1 MAKFVKQSSDVAV
14 ALNRLQDL
22 ASQFISA
29 TTARQVQ
36 LGREKEAR
44 MVDAYQYLLSS
55 EDAEINRLETSLG
68 AIEQN
73 LQERGVELKSLG
85 DEYKTIDSEALLAAA
100 NEGAAELLNV
110 KLNDRRNYRN
120 SLQSKKVNASSIKR
134 NIDLLDEALSQVD
147 PNWTGDKNIVE
158 ASDVAHAADK
168 FKQEFEISGPEI
180 DQRLAEMST
189 QASLDSLQ
197 ADYFSRL
204 KEETQQKIDAHT
216 ASQVEASI
224 QLTTLEPAKKE
235 AIEGVVALFNQGNSL
250 SKLREQLGAIITRQG
265 EIDTDDNLNTSE
277 LQAKE
282 NEIMQE
288 QLRIGS
294 FLYPWSLS
302 KEEAILGTQ
311 SLQQALF
318 NAIKNGNF
326 HDLINYVEIGNLN
339 YNMMEP
345 QMAAQYKTDVL
356 DILGIDISSSDF
368 LSRLKDYNS
377 LAGRIDIKQ
386 AEIQT
391 KISETILPEYEFD
404 DNRTND
410 LDAFFKEE
418 F

>member
-73 LQERGVELKSLG
+73 LQERGVELKNLG

-110 KLNDRRNYRN
+110 KLNDRKNYRN

-189 QASLDSLQ
+189 QESLDSLQ

-204 KEETQQKIDAHT
+204 KEEAQQKIDAST
-216 ASQVEASI
+216 ASQVEAKI
-224 QLTTLEPAKKE
+224 KMNTLEPMKKE
-235 AIEGVVALFNQGNSL
+235 AVEGVVALLNQGNSL
-250 SKLREQLGAIITRQG
+250 SKLREQFGAIITRQA
-265 EIDTDDNLNTSE
+265 ELDADDSLNTSE
-277 LQAKE
+277 VQEKE
-282 NEIMQE
+282 NEIMNE

-294 FLYPWSLS
+294 FLFPWSLS
-302 KEEAILGTQ
+302 EEEAIVQAQTLQ
-311 SLQQALF
+311 RSLVE
-318 NAIKNGNF
+318 AIQNKNF
-326 HDLINYVEIGNLN
+326 HDLINYLDSSNLQH
-339 YNMMEP
+339 YTMEP
-345 QMAAQYKTDVL
+345 KMAAQYQADVL
-356 DILGIDISSSDF
+356 DMLGIDISDDKFISQ
-368 LSRLKDYNS
+368 LKDLHNLS
-377 LAGRIDIKQ
+377 GRVDIEQ
-386 AEIQT
+386 ANIMLEIG
-391 KISETILPEYEFD
+391 KSILPEDEFD

-410 LDAFFKEE
+410 LDAFFNEE